1 MKLKKIANAA
11 SLLWHGLK
19 ALPEP
24 SNRVNW
30 AGFYVRDG
38 PDNLILGPF
47 QGRLFM
53 RKRTGSLSNDILFTG
68 AARTAETQIVDDV
81 HSDVSHVACDSSTKS
96 EIVVPILFNGEVV
109 GVIDIDCEE
118 EKGFTEED
126 REALERIAVLLAE
139 GCDWASLK

>member
-1 MKLKKIANAA
+1 MGLKICNLANAA

-47 QGRLFM
+47 QGRGKGVCG
-53 RKRTGSLSNDILFTG
+53 R

-118 EKGFTEED
+118 EKGFTGED
-126 REALERIAVLLAE
+126 REALERIAMLLAA
-139 GCDWASLK
+139 GCDWASLKTK